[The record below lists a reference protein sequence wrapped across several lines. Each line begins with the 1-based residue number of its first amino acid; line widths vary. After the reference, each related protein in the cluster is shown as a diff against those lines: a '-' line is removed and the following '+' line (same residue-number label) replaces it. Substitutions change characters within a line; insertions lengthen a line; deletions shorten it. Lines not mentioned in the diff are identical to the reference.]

1 MSPGWLQRRNSLD
14 VTKRVFPAQKI
25 AYDALSWYPLIPKK
39 HVGPQFKLLDFKSS
53 APTWFMIFVSE
64 MADDRSDR
72 PCWPS
77 QKKEVDRGSIFQD
90 NPTSCTRMENPS
102 TASPGSLP
110 FGAWLRDTQ
119 SSRIQR
125 RHRFV
130 KQASLRRKKWWERT
144 CGMRQFEGATVFF
157 PRNSKAP
164 RYPYAP
170 WCWYIYLQN
179 CVIFGAN
186 VGKYT
191 STMDPMGILEVSGSR
206 IHHIPSPWGLWNS
219 GCKVSHLIGIYWTY
233 HIYLLEN
240 YWHFNI

>member
-1 MSPGWLQRRNSLD
+1 
-14 VTKRVFPAQKI
+14 
-25 AYDALSWYPLIPKK
+25 
-39 HVGPQFKLLDFKSS
+39 
-53 APTWFMIFVSE
+53 MIFVSE
-64 MADDRSDR
+64 MADDR

-77 QKKEVDRGSIFQD
+77 QKKEVEVAF
-90 NPTSCTRMENPS
+90 
-102 TASPGSLP
+102 
-110 FGAWLRDTQ
+110 
-119 SSRIQR
+119 SRITPQVVPGWR
-125 RHRFV
+125 VQHCESWFSSLWCLAAWHAV
-130 KQASLRRKKWWERT
+130 EPNSAAASIRETSEFAPQEMVGTDLWHEAVWRSNR
-144 CGMRQFEGATVFF
+144 FF

-179 CVIFGAN
+179 WVIFGAN

>member
-1 MSPGWLQRRNSLD
+1 MLGLNSN
-14 VTKRVFPAQKI
+14 
-25 AYDALSWYPLIPKK
+25 
-39 HVGPQFKLLDFKSS
+39 LLDFKSS

-64 MADDRSDR
+64 MADDR

-144 CGMRQFEGATVFF
+144 CGMRQFEGATVFSQETL
-157 PRNSKAP
+157 R
-164 RYPYAP
+164 
-170 WCWYIYLQN
+170 LQDTHMLHGAG
-179 CVIFGAN
+179 IF
-186 VGKYT
+186 
-191 STMDPMGILEVSGSR
+191 
-206 IHHIPSPWGLWNS
+206 
-219 GCKVSHLIGIYWTY
+219 TY
-233 HIYLLEN
+233 KTAWFLGQM
-240 YWHFNI
+240 